1 MKKYI
6 IYMIGTSGEKYKFH
20 AGQETVNM
28 VDQFT
33 AGGRRF
39 LWFKDEQ
46 AVNRDKQAV
55 NLDNIEHVQI
65 HEIEE
70 GEKPR

>member
-1 MKKYI
+1 MKKYV
-6 IYMIGTSGEKYKFH
+6 IYMTGTSGEKYKFY
-20 AGQETVNM
+20 AEQSTVKM

-39 LWFKDEQ
+39 LWFKDGE
-46 AVNRDKQAV
+46 AV
-55 NLDNIEHVQI
+55 NLDNIEYVQI

-70 GEKPR
+70 GEKQR